1 MCARM
6 SYSRTAVTLTSVRVS
21 LASLA
26 ILYILA
32 VSPRVLLLGPIANL
46 VHNFLPGSTNLNLI
60 VPGLTAEVV
69 SNLSIQLMCSNIFS
83 PIMYS
88 KNIFSS
94 IQIFFKVFKYFYCF
108 ARWWRTRCCWWVC
121 GGGGW
126 RARCP
131 GCCSTSC

>member
-1 MCARM
+1 M

-69 SNLSIQLMCSNIFS
+69 FNQSVHL
-83 PIMYS
+83 
-88 KNIFSS
+88 K
-94 IQIFFKVFKYFYCF
+94 IFFLQFKYF
-108 ARWWRTRCCWWVC
+108 
-121 GGGGW
+121 
-126 RARCP
+126 
-131 GCCSTSC
+131 S

>member
-1 MCARM
+1 M

-69 SNLSIQLMCSNIFS
+69 S
-83 PIMYS
+83 
-88 KNIFSS
+88 KVK
-94 IQIFFKVFKYFYCF
+94 IFFQLFKYFLRCLNTFYCI
-108 ARWWRTRCCWWVC
+108 ARWWLTRCCWWVC
-121 GGGGW
+121 GGTIIHLM
-126 RARCP
+126 P
-131 GCCSTSC
+131 

>member
-1 MCARM
+1 M

-69 SNLSIQLMCSNIFS
+69 SNLSIQLMCSD
-83 PIMYS
+83 
-88 KNIFSS
+88 IFSS
-94 IQIFFKVFKYFYCF
+94 ELKYFF
-108 ARWWRTRCCWWVC
+108 ATRLL
-121 GGGGW
+121 
-126 RARCP
+126 
-131 GCCSTSC
+131 